1 MRDVRMNA
9 RNSNSMTGNV
19 LLILKTYKYLHL
31 LETTIYE
38 MRKCVMVREKCD
50 VERERKLADY

>member
-1 MRDVRMNA
+1 MRDMKMNA
-9 RNSNSMTGNV
+9 RNSNSTTM

-31 LETTIYE
+31 LETMIYE

-50 VERERKLADY
+50 VERERELADY